1 MSQVNE
7 KEVINQIFK
16 YAVSL
21 RKEGK
26 SKIEI
31 KKALIEK
38 GLDEELAQK
47 VINNL
52 SKYSS
57 NNRSASQEDEGSGM
71 GWLLW
76 IGVLILVNILS
87 AVFGWG
93 FWVY

>member
-1 MSQVNE
+1 MSKVNE

-21 RKEGK
+21 RQEGQ
-26 SKIEI
+26 SKVEI

-47 VINNL
+47 VIDNL
-52 SKYSS
+52 GQYSS
-57 NNRSASQEDEGSGM
+57 NQRKAKQEDEGSGM

-76 IGVLILVNILS
+76 IGILILVNILS